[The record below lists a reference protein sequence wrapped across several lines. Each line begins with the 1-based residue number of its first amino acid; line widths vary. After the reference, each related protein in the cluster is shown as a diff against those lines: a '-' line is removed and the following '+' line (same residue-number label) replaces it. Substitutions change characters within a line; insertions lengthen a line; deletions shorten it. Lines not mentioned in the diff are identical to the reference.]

1 MKARTRRR
9 EIAYWF
15 AFYGVRGIC
24 EEVYYFRQVEEYLT
38 SFCPQI
44 TVVPPRL
51 YKYIYLETSHK
62 QTEV

>member
-24 EEVYYFRQVEEYLT
+24 EEVYYFRQVEE
-38 SFCPQI
+38 
-44 TVVPPRL
+44 
-51 YKYIYLETSHK
+51 
-62 QTEV
+62 